1 MTITSNA
8 SARRSSFFRTVLG
21 GVLIAIVAASSGSA
35 FADNA
40 AVKCA
45 QKQLNT
51 LGFEAGLPDGIVG
64 VKTFLAGERYIDFM
78 TANAEAGWKQPS
90 LSASTAP
97 LWCEKVAEA
106 HHKTAVFWKMYQRQ
120 LSETSPDASV
130 DPQKIYEMGHKLETG
145 QDGVRRNE
153 SLALQWY
160 TRAARLGHVLAQRNV
175 AEAYHYGYG
184 TTIDYKQ
191 SRHWYLLAAMQGDA
205 ESQFMIGE
213 YYSSSEATAVDWL
226 WKAADQ
232 GHSGAI
238 LALANRLD
246 I

>member
-8 SARRSSFFRTVLG
+8 SARRFSFLRTALG
-21 GVLIAIVAASSGSA
+21 AVLIAVVAASSGSA
-35 FADNA
+35 LADDA

-78 TANAEAGWKQPS
+78 TANAETGWKQPS
-90 LSASTAP
+90 LSAATAP

-106 HHKTAVFWKMYQRQ
+106 HAKTAVYWQMYQQ
-120 LSETSPDASV
+120 QKSEASLEAGT
-130 DPQKIYEMGHKLETG
+130 DPQKIYEMAYRLETG
-145 QDGVRRNE
+145 GGIRRSE
-153 SLALQWY
+153 ALALKWY
-160 TRAARLGHVLAQRNV
+160 TRAARMGHTLAQRNL

-184 TTIDYKQ
+184 TTIDYNQ
-191 SRHWYLLAAMQGDA
+191 ARHWYLLAAMQGDA
-205 ESQFMIGE
+205 ESQYMVGK
-213 YYSSSEATAVDWL
+213 YYTSTDSIAIDWL
-226 WKAADQ
+226 WKAAEQ
-232 GHSGAI
+232 GHNGAL
-238 LALANRLD
+238 LALHNRLD

>member
-8 SARRSSFFRTVLG
+8 SARRFSFRTALG
-21 GVLIAIVAASSGSA
+21 AVLIAVVAASSGSA
-35 FADNA
+35 LADDA

-78 TANAEAGWKQPS
+78 TANAESGWKQPS
-90 LSASTAP
+90 LSAATAP

-106 HHKTAVFWKMYQRQ
+106 HAKTAVYWQMYQQ
-120 LSETSPDASV
+120 QKSEASLEAGT
-130 DPQKIYEMGHKLETG
+130 DPQKIYEMGYRLETG
-145 QDGVRRNE
+145 EGGVRRNE
-153 SLALQWY
+153 ALALKWY
-160 TRAARLGHVLAQRNV
+160 MRAARMGHVLAQRNL

-191 SRHWYLLAAMQGDA
+191 ARHWYLLAAIQGDA
-205 ESQFMIGE
+205 EAQYMVGK
-213 YYSSSEATAVDWL
+213 YYTSTDSIAIDWL
-226 WKAADQ
+226 WKAAEQ
-232 GHSGAI
+232 GHSGAL
-238 LALANRLD
+238 LALQNRLD